1 MLRKSI
7 LCALLFGNIIY
18 AQTFIAS
25 NENVFT
31 ALQVSNADVGDYD
44 NDGDLDII
52 IMGLEN
58 SSVHQT
64 LLYNNDGLGNFSLS
78 SITFNDDYRN
88 GQVEFIDYDNDN
100 DLDIFITGLVQSGN
114 FKSRLYQNN
123 ANVFSEIPFAFGGDI
138 MNNQFV
144 WGDLDM
150 DGDLDLLLMGNF
162 AIMDDFAYLYRN
174 DGNSNFIEI
183 SQSFLPLSQGVVLMA
198 DIDND
203 GDNDIVTGGLSL
215 PSFNSFLKIY
225 ENNGD
230 FSFVSQVSLEGFV
243 NGDMELRDCDN
254 NGLIDIVKN
263 GSTQIGNSSKMYL
276 NTGNFMFNEN
286 TSVNFTPVG
295 DQSNFVSAD
304 YNGNGELD
312 FLISGRLQPFTVL
325 SFSTSIFENS
335 GNLSLTENII
345 TGIPDNSFNAIEIGD
360 FDNDNDV
367 DVFVLRSDVSKT
379 FTNQTTIQNT
389 LPSTPLNLSS
399 NVTESEVILNWNT
412 STDNESPEKQLTYNF
427 YLGTA
432 SQTTDIV
439 SPMSDIDTGYRKV
452 VGIGNTQYKNQAVLK
467 NLPSGTYYWA
477 VQAID
482 NQYEGSVFSAE
493 QTFTIVNLGV
503 EEFRSELLVH
513 YTPNPVSNQLTI
525 SSNNGIEK
533 VVINT
538 LLGEKLKTI
547 MISKLTDFKIDFSNY
562 DSGVY
567 FISLYS
573 NQREEVIKV
582 IKK

>member
-1 MLRKSI
+1 MLRKLI